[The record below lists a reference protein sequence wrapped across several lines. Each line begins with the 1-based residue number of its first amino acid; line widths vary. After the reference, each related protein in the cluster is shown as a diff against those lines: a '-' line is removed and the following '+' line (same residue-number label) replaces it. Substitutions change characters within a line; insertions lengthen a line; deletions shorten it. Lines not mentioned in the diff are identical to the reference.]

1 MLSLYHLNL
10 LSMLALLH
18 HFPVPLDISSIAFC
32 ISPYVNVVG
41 TPNLGSFTLQT
52 LSHTPAAGDFC
63 RSDIFLLLRTG
74 LVRLY
79 SRSCK
84 SI

>member
-1 MLSLYHLNL
+1 
-10 LSMLALLH
+10 MLALLH

-63 RSDIFLLLRTG
+63 TRVEG
-74 LVRLY
+74 LVIEHRQALAFV
-79 SRSCK
+79 SGFSE
-84 SI
+84 